1 MTREELEEEIKHNT
15 TYITPDEQKRFDDVL
30 DAIDGLKDAMQK
42 WADGKTELTER
53 DSDNLAKLAYFAL
66 YGVWLELDGLMADW
80 KCRMKQEEE
89 K

>member
-1 MTREELEEEIKHNT
+1 MTKEELEEEIKHNT

-42 WADGKTELTER
+42 WADGKTEVTEI

-66 YGVWLELDGLMADW
+66 YGIWLELDGLMSDW
-80 KCRMKQEEE
+80 KYRME
-89 K
+89 KKEAK

>member
-1 MTREELEEEIKHNT
+1 MTQEELEEKIKHNT

-42 WADGKTELTER
+42 WADGKMGVTEI

-66 YGVWLELDGLMADW
+66 YGIWFELDGLMADW
-80 KCRMKQEEE
+80 KYRME
-89 K
+89 KEAK

>member
-1 MTREELEEEIKHNT
+1 MTREELEEKIKNNT

-42 WADGKTELTER
+42 WADGKMEITEI

-66 YGVWLELDGLMADW
+66 YGIWLELDGLMSDW
-80 KCRMKQEEE
+80 KYRMKQEEE